1 MNNSERLGQPA
12 MRLRLESERGPALWA
27 TGLLAALVVP
37 VLAASPVDAETW
49 FPMRNHNPF
58 LHVFGMPVTQPASLQ
73 PRGSGRYRI
82 SLDVANHAEQDQTA
96 LESGETDGESYFLDL
111 AYRYGLRDGLEVG
124 IDVPLVAHSGGFL
137 DGPIERWHD
146 LWGLSNSRRSGPRN
160 QVDYRYVAPDGTAFR
175 LSSSESGIG
184 DVRLGAAL
192 RLGNQD
198 RHRSYAL
205 RAGIKLP
212 TGDADTLLGSGATDY
227 HLSLHADDRYS
238 LADRELRVSALAGIL
253 LPGDSDT
260 LPATQEGAVGFGGM
274 ALAWQASDRLSLMAQ
289 VNGETAYYDSDLEIL
304 GGNSVQLTVGG
315 AWHARRSGLSVRLG
329 IVEDLFGNATSDFA
343 FQLAVSWRSR
353 PHEAQT
359 P

>member
-1 MNNSERLGQPA
+1 
-12 MRLRLESERGPALWA
+12 
-27 TGLLAALVVP
+27 
-37 VLAASPVDAETW
+37 
-49 FPMRNHNPF
+49 MRNHNPF
-58 LHVFGMPVTQPASLQ
+58 LHVFGLPVTEPASLQ
-73 PRGSGRYRI
+73 PLGSSRYRI

-137 DGPIERWHD
+137 DGPIENWHD
-146 LWGLSNSRRSGPRN
+146 LWGLSNSRRSGPRD
-160 QVDYRYVAPDGTAFR
+160 QVDYRYVSADGDSFR
-175 LSSSESGIG
+175 LSSSEAGIG

-192 RLGNQD
+192 RLGD
-198 RHRSYAL
+198 PGRRRSYAL

-238 LADRELRVSALAGIL
+238 LAGRELRVSALAGIL
-253 LPGDSDT
+253 LPGDSDA
-260 LPATQEGAVGFGGM
+260 LPVAQRDAVGFGGI
-274 ALAWQASDRLSLMAQ
+274 ALAWQASDRLSLIAQ
-289 VNGETAYYDSDLEIL
+289 VNGETAYYDSDLESV

-315 AWHARRSGLSVRLG
+315 AYQARPNGLSVSLG

-343 FQLAVSWRSR
+343 FQVALSWRSR
-353 PHEAQT
+353 PDEART
-359 P
+359 VR